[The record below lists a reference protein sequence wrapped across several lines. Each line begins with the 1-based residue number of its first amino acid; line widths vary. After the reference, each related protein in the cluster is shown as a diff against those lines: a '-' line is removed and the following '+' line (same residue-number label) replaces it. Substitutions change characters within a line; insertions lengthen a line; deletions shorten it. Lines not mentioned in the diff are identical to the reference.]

1 MDDHWGEIRKLIE
14 ARRAERLAERVRTL
28 GDEGRRE
35 VAVRLPGLL
44 KELRG
49 VDRWDDG
56 LSGYR
61 VGLRVAG
68 AGCLGGAAA
77 VTSWLYRRDLAP
89 RWGGAD
95 NDVDLVLAV
104 LADRPAAWRADLAE
118 RLVLRLRSADDRG
131 VELALALL
139 RETGIEPPPHDP
151 LVAGWVDRGP
161 ARLGEDPLL
170 DHLLPRL
177 FEAEGV
183 GRTLQWDREPGRG
196 WLGALP
202 NLAEAGRVKRE
213 ALIDGCVRRFLRG
226 GTPTDLRFFVRLH
239 EALAPSPAEASCHV
253 RDYLHLLPAAP
264 GPVAELAV
272 KRLRSCAELPAD
284 DLAEAWDC
292 LLFRPER
299 TLVRAGLSWLARSVK
314 RTPAL
319 AEVIAA
325 PLARAFAAD
334 SAELQETAAG
344 LAMTYA
350 DDMPEE
356 GRAAL
361 REAIGFLPPALGRR
375 AAAAFAGGAVA
386 EAEAMFT
393 PPSPPPAPER
403 ARAVEPPIRSAEE
416 LSQTITEWTDSWQ
429 SWERLLAGFVVLA
442 GRDRPGLV
450 AATRDRLT
458 AEHAWTYAQE
468 TWPRAEQWLRGAA
481 TALNGD
487 ARTRHAWRRFLPGRG
502 LAGPDLLLLHRG
514 AEILRAV
521 EEDTLPPVLLATPTH
536 DTGHVAAAELVRRLE
551 VIEAAGAKPLA
562 ADLQQALLRLPRTPD
577 PEAAERA
584 ARLTSAAGGIVAG
597 WTCPEAH
604 VTMEWTCEWGHQ
616 GPHDWRDRSHAHHV
630 RLAPAAVAAPTGLP
644 LIDLVLSVPG
654 HWAEPEHV
662 HWWPSTLPSHREVAA
677 AYLTPHLLQH
687 YWYGPVVR
695 AQARHL
701 ARAEGPAGPAFSA
714 VLARALGDRNT
725 REPVD
730 VLLEV
735 AARDEL
741 PAAEIGR
748 QAGLLLVSG
757 EVRMIDMVAALD
769 EAARRGGHDQ
779 VWRIAA
785 AALPALLPAPGE
797 RPRGGLTGF
806 VTLAR
811 MAAEWC
817 DARGEIPEVRDVA
830 ARKGNSGLLREI
842 RRLHDRLTE
851 GTDGTGQEG

>member
-1 MDDHWGEIRKLIE
+1 MDDHWGEIRKLIVT
-14 ARRAERLAERVRTL
+14 RRADRLAERVRTL
-28 GDEGRRE
+28 GDEGRKE
-35 VAVRLPGLL
+35 VAARLPELL

-77 VTSWLYRRDLAP
+77 VASWLYRRDLAP

-95 NDVDLVLAV
+95 NDVDLILAV

-118 RLVLRLRSADDRG
+118 RLVLRLRAADDRG

-151 LVAGWVDRGP
+151 LVAGWADRGP

-196 WLGALP
+196 WLGALTD
-202 NLAEAGRVKRE
+202 LAEAGRVKRE

-226 GTPTDLRFFVRLH
+226 GTPADLRFFVRLH
-239 EALAPSPAEASCHV
+239 EALDPSPAEASCHV

-272 KRLRSCAELPAD
+272 KRLRSCADLPAD
-284 DLAEAWDC
+284 DLAEAWDG

-299 TLVRAGLSWLARSVK
+299 TLVRAGLSWLTRSVK

-319 AEVIAA
+319 AGVIAA

-334 SAELQETAAG
+334 SAELQETAVE
-344 LAMTYA
+344 LAVAHA
-350 DDMPEE
+350 DGMGEE
-356 GRAAL
+356 GRAAI
-361 REAIGFLPPALGRR
+361 RAAIAFLPPALGRR

-386 EAEAMFT
+386 EAEPVFT
-393 PPSPPPAPER
+393 PPSLPPAPER
-403 ARAVEPPIRSAEE
+403 ASAVEPPIESAEE
-416 LSQTITEWTDSWQ
+416 LSQSIAGWTDSWQ
-429 SWERLLAGFVVLA
+429 AWERLLAGFVLLA

-458 AEHAWTYAQE
+458 DEHIWTYSQE
-468 TWPRAEQWLRGAA
+468 TWPRGEQWLRGAA
-481 TALNGD
+481 TALTGSTL
-487 ARTRHAWRRFLPGRG
+487 TRHAWRRFLPGRG
-502 LAGPDLLLLHRG
+502 LAAPDLLLLHRA

-521 EEDTLPPVLLATPTH
+521 EEDTLPPLLLATPTH

-604 VTMEWTCEWGHQ
+604 VTVDWTCTRGNQ
-616 GPHDWRDRSHAHHV
+616 CPLDWRDQSHTHEV
-630 RLAPAAVAAPTGLP
+630 RLVPAAVAAPTGLP
-644 LIDLVLSVPG
+644 LIDLVLSVPS
-654 HWAEPEHV
+654 HWSESEHV
-662 HWWPSTLPSHREVAA
+662 HWWPSMLPSHREVAA
-677 AYLTPHLLQH
+677 AYLTPHLLQR
-687 YWYGPVVR
+687 YWHGPAVR
-695 AQARHL
+695 AQARPL
-701 ARAEGPAGPAFSA
+701 ARAEGPAGPAFA
-714 VLARALGDRNT
+714 TVLARALGDRNT
-725 REPVD
+725 QEPVD

-735 AARDEL
+735 AARGEL
-741 PAAEIGR
+741 PTAEIGR
-748 QAGLLLVSG
+748 QTGLLLVSG

-769 EAARRGGHDQ
+769 EVARRGGHDQ

-817 DARGEIPEVRDVA
+817 GARGEIPEVRDTA
-830 ARKGNSGLLREI
+830 ARKGHSGLLREV
-842 RRLHDRLTE
+842 RRLHSQLT
-851 GTDGTGQEG
+851 GGTGQEG